1 MNRPVQPDPYQPTD
15 AETSPDPARPKAA
28 GGSRWWALVAGLLLV
43 AAAVLFVLDRLGV
56 RLPGQQPQQVA
67 APTVAEV
74 AGTQAPAN
82 GPTPKPAPSFLD
94 QQAQI
99 QALVGQVQT
108 LPSLAQAPS
117 LKKPAPT
124 PQNAPAT
131 EPARPSQ
138 PPGGSSSAESAGAPV
153 TKPDPLVGPSIWAR
167 LSEGLSELFIIRRVS
182 PTAQPMLDEAGDRLA
197 RQELRLLLLS
207 ARMSLMMSQPSQ
219 ARADLAAAQQL
230 LPMFF
235 RTEDA
240 AVQAFHEQMTTVL
253 SSLPN
258 TP

>member
-1 MNRPVQPDPYQPTD
+1 MNRSVQPDPYQPTD
-15 AETSPDPARPKAA
+15 AETPLDSGKPKAA
-28 GGSRWWALVAGLLLV
+28 GGSRWWAVVVGLLL
-43 AAAVLFVLDRLGV
+43 AAAVILFVLDRLGV
-56 RLPGQQPQQVA
+56 RLSGQQPQQAA
-67 APTVAEV
+67 APTAAEV
-74 AGTQAPAN
+74 AGAQALAN
-82 GPTPKPAPSFLD
+82 GPTTKPAPGFLD

-124 PQNAPAT
+124 PQPAQAT
-131 EPARPSQ
+131 EPSQPSQ
-138 PPGGSSSAESAGAPV
+138 PPAGASSAESAGAPV
-153 TKPDPLVGPSIWAR
+153 TKPDSLVGPSIWAR

-182 PTAQPMLDEAGDRLA
+182 PMAQPMLDEAGDRLA

-207 ARMSLMMSQPSQ
+207 ARMSLMMGQPSQ

-253 SSLPN
+253 SALPN

>member
-1 MNRPVQPDPYQPTD
+1 MNRSVQPDPDQPTD
-15 AETSPDPARPKAA
+15 AEMSPDPARPKAS
-28 GGSRWWALVAGLLLV
+28 GGSRWWSLVAGLLL
-43 AAAVLFVLDRLGV
+43 AAAVVLFVLDRLGV
-56 RLPGQQPQQVA
+56 RLPSQQPQQVA

-74 AGTQAPAN
+74 NGAQPPAS
-82 GPTPKPAPSFLD
+82 GPTTKPAPSFLD

-117 LKKPAPT
+117 LKKAT
-124 PQNAPAT
+124 P
-131 EPARPSQ
+131 PSQ
-138 PPGGSSSAESAGAPV
+138 PLTGSSSVESAGAQA

-219 ARADLAAAQQL
+219 ARADLVAAQQL

-235 RTEDA
+235 RTEDS
-240 AVQAFHEQMTTVL
+240 AVQAFSEQVTTVL

>member
-1 MNRPVQPDPYQPTD
+1 
-15 AETSPDPARPKAA
+15 
-28 GGSRWWALVAGLLLV
+28 
-43 AAAVLFVLDRLGV
+43 
-56 RLPGQQPQQVA
+56 
-67 APTVAEV
+67 
-74 AGTQAPAN
+74 
-82 GPTPKPAPSFLD
+82 
-94 QQAQI
+94 
-99 QALVGQVQT
+99 
-108 LPSLAQAPS
+108 
-117 LKKPAPT
+117 
-124 PQNAPAT
+124 
-131 EPARPSQ
+131 
-138 PPGGSSSAESAGAPV
+138 V